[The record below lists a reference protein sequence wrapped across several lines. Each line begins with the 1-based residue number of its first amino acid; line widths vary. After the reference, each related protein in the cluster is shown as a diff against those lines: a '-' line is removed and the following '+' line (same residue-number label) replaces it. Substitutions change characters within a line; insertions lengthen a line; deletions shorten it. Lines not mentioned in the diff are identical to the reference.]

1 MDDPLIVAAKRLG
14 VPTHRAAGPG
24 YGPGNRS
31 IWASLPR
38 SRLEIAQDALDEVVE
53 LDRTAGIVP
62 AGHSHLWRAFAA
74 GWTYE
79 GEFVDA
85 VASLA
90 LHVISGEGSHSSSH
104 SSSPSSRAAHS

>member
-14 VPTHRAAGPG
+14 VPTHLAAGPG
-24 YGPGNRS
+24 YGPANRS
-31 IWASLPR
+31 IWADWPR
-38 SRLEIAQDALDEVVE
+38 PRLEIAQDALDEVVE

-62 AGHSHLWRAFAA
+62 AGHSHLWRAYAA

-79 GEFVDA
+79 GEFVEA

-90 LHVISGEGSHSSSH
+90 LHVIANEGIHSA
-104 SSSPSSRAAHS
+104 RAAANSHAANS